1 MGVRE
6 GSPEEGTFEF
16 CVTLF
21 LEKNHKSGVG
31 FGTGSTGIYSCSGLR
46 PHLCQLRF
54 FRFPGLLLGDLMQGE
69 L

>member
-21 LEKNHKSGVG
+21 LGRRTTNLVWALGLGHQG
-31 FGTGSTGIYSCSGLR
+31 FIHAR
-46 PHLCQLRF
+46 V
-54 FRFPGLLLGDLMQGE
+54 
-69 L
+69 